1 MFSPLHLSPL
11 LLALPLVGAGDAPAE
26 HPFET
31 DAHRVPATEV
41 GAVCLIKG
49 ATVHTATRPAFVG
62 DVLVRDGRI
71 VRVSESLE
79 APEGAT
85 VLDATG
91 MHLAPG
97 VVDCHSHMAIE
108 RGINEG
114 TLSITAE
121 VTIQDSVDCDD
132 IAIYRALAG
141 GCTTA
146 RLLHGSANAIGGRDA
161 VIKLRWHA
169 ESADELLFEGARQGI
184 KFALGENPKRSNWGE
199 GNRFPATRMGVESIY
214 YRAFSQAERYAA
226 EWAEYREAKGRGED
240 PVPPRRDLRLEVLAG
255 IVSGDVDVHSHCYRA
270 DEILMLVR
278 ACQSFG
284 ITIKTLQHVL
294 EGYKVAAELA
304 EAGVG
309 ASAFSDWWA
318 YKIEAYDAVPQAAS
332 IMHDAGVLTSI
343 NSDSDEMVRRLYE
356 EAAKSVRYAGMDR
369 VAALQLVT
377 LAPAKQLGLGERVG
391 SIEEGKD
398 ADLVLL
404 NGDPFSSL
412 SRVEWTMVD
421 GVLEFER
428 RDAFGLDQAPPA
440 SPERVAAFPAGSE
453 EAVFGRI
460 EAAAT
465 SGSSVTAF
473 VGATLH
479 PVSGPAIENGVL
491 LVQDGVITSIGTERR
506 FPDGAT
512 VVDLQG
518 KHIWPGMIS
527 MASLLGLHEIGA
539 VKATNDSSEIGGNQP
554 DLRVAA
560 SLNADSAHLGI
571 SRWNGITRAQPS
583 PDGRGPLRGQSA
595 VIDLDGL
602 TWEELL
608 TVDRDM
614 LHVSFPRRSGGR
626 RWGSVTH
633 SHGDEDSH
641 EDEEHE
647 LDALGLMGDDG
658 HVHDDLCEHLR
669 GGHDCHTSGRFLQG
683 PGSRGGRGSG
693 DSKGYEES
701 EAIQELAQ
709 QFEDALEYGRLVD
722 LAGKGLAEAPELD
735 PRLAALVP
743 YARGERRV
751 ALHASD
757 AQTILDALRFAD
769 ETGLD
774 AVLYGASEGWKVADR
789 IARCGVPVVIGS
801 VWDLPRSPWDPYDAA
816 FANAAVMSRA
826 GVLVAI
832 CTADSDNERNLPFH
846 AATAAAFGLPAEEAV
861 RAVTLYPARILGLDG
876 ELGSLDAG
884 KRADLVVTDGHL
896 LEITSQVEHVFI
908 DGRRV
913 DHDDNRH
920 TRLANRYRTRLEQL
934 KR

>member
-1 MFSPLHLSPL
+1 MSSLLTLSPL
-11 LLALPLVGAGDAPAE
+11 ALALPLALGGDGAE

-31 DAHRVPATEV
+31 DAHRVPSTEV
-41 GAVCLIKG
+41 GSVCLVKG

-62 DVLVRDGRI
+62 DVLVQGGRI

-85 VLDATG
+85 VLDASG

-169 ESADELLFEGARQGI
+169 DSADELLFEGARQGI
-184 KFALGENPKRSNWGE
+184 KFALGENPKRSNWGD
-199 GNRFPATRMGVESIY
+199 GGRFPATRMGVESIY
-214 YRAFSQAERYAA
+214 YRAFGEAERYAA
-226 EWAEYREAKGRGED
+226 EWASYEEAKGRGED

-294 EGYKVAAELA
+294 EGYKVADELA
-304 EAGVG
+304 KAGVG

-377 LAPAKQLGLGERVG
+377 LAPAQQLGISERVG

-428 RDAFGLDQAPPA
+428 RDAFGLDAEPPA
-440 SPERVAAFPAGSE
+440 SPERVAAFPAGTE
-453 EAVFGRI
+453 DAVFGRI

-465 SGSSVTAF
+465 SDGAVTAL

-479 PVSGPAIENGVL
+479 PVSGPPIEGGVL

-506 FPDGAT
+506 IPDGAT
-512 VVDLQG
+512 VIDLTG
-518 KHIWPGMIS
+518 KHVWPGMIS

-614 LHVSFPRRSGGR
+614 LHVSFPRRAGSR
-626 RWGSVTH
+626 RWGSVHH
-633 SHGDEDSH
+633 SHGDHDH
-641 EDEEHE
+641 EEEHE

-683 PGSRGGRGSG
+683 PPSRGNRGA
-693 DSKGYEES
+693 SKGYEET
-701 EAIQELAQ
+701 EAIAELGE
-709 QFEDALEYGRLVD
+709 QFEQALEYGRLVD
-722 LAGKGLAEAPELD
+722 LAATGQAEAPELD

-751 ALHASD
+751 ALHATS

-769 ETGLD
+769 EHGLD

-789 IARCGVPVVIGS
+789 IAACGVPVVIGS

-832 CTADSDNERNLPFH
+832 CTADSDNERNLPFQ

-861 RAVTLYPARILGLDG
+861 RSVTLYAARILGLDA

-920 TRLANRYRTRLEQL
+920 TRLASKYRTRLDGL
-934 KR
+934 RR